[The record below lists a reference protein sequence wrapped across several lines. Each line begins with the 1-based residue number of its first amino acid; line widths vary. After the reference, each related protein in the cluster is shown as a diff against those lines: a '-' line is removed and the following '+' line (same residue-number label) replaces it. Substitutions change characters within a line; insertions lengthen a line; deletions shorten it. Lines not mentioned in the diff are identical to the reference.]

1 MYFPNAGSVQA
12 DRIGKLS
19 FVLFNDRVSKER
31 VKVFMSKNSLL
42 NQLPE
47 FDWLTSTLERLD
59 NVMPN
64 LCSKGYIH
72 VPNIIPMPAE
82 INLGTNLESEID
94 GMFVAG
100 ESAGVFG
107 IAAAATMGA
116 ICADSACR

>member
-1 MYFPNAGSVQA
+1 
-12 DRIGKLS
+12 
-19 FVLFNDRVSKER
+19 
-31 VKVFMSKNSLL
+31 
-42 NQLPE
+42 
-47 FDWLTSTLERLD
+47 
-59 NVMPN
+59 
-64 LCSKGYIH
+64 
-72 VPNIIPMPAE
+72 VPNITPMPAE